1 MLATLPVFSV
11 SSRGALE
18 RPATRVCHARFRPR
32 CGIVADVGDRRDSAP
47 PWVSGPE
54 GSVPD
59 ADVAPL
65 PLTTDESVPPRSAE
79 VPPREPAKRKASKK
93 KRKNYTSEV
102 VRSLLDGE
110 SETVVVQWLSKKGLS
125 DKQIGATLRRARAR
139 IESARPTPTVSEDYG
154 AEANAQRDKDRLHGG
169 LWFGG
174 GLAVTLVS
182 LMAADG
188 PQGGQYVLAWGP
200 MLYGGYRLLKSL

>member
-1 MLATLPVFSV
+1 M
-11 SSRGALE
+11 
-18 RPATRVCHARFRPR
+18 
-32 CGIVADVGDRRDSAP
+32 GDRRDSAP
-47 PWVSGPE
+47 PWVSGSE
-54 GSVPD
+54 GSGLD
-59 ADVAPL
+59 ADVAPS
-65 PLTTDESVPPRSAE
+65 PLTTDEPVLPRSAEAPPRSAE
-79 VPPREPAKRKASKK
+79 VPPHEPAKRKASKK

-139 IESARPTPTVSEDYG
+139 IESARPTPTVSEDA
-154 AEANAQRDKDRLHGG
+154 AETNAQRDKDRLHGG

-174 GLAVTLVS
+174 GLAVTVVS

>member
-1 MLATLPVFSV
+1 MLA
-11 SSRGALE
+11 G
-18 RPATRVCHARFRPR
+18 
-32 CGIVADVGDRRDSAP
+32 VGDRRDSAP
-47 PWVSGPE
+47 PWVTDPE
-54 GSVPD
+54 GSGPD
-59 ADVAPL
+59 ADVAPS
-65 PLTTDESVPPRSAE
+65 PLTTDEPVPPRSAE
-79 VPPREPAKRKASKK
+79 AAPREPAKRKAGKK

-125 DKQIGATLRRARAR
+125 DKQIGATLRRARDR
-139 IESARPTPTVSEDYG
+139 IESARPPTVSEDYA
-154 AEANAQRDKDRLHGG
+154 AETNSQRDKDRLHGG

-174 GLAVTLVS
+174 GLAVTVVS